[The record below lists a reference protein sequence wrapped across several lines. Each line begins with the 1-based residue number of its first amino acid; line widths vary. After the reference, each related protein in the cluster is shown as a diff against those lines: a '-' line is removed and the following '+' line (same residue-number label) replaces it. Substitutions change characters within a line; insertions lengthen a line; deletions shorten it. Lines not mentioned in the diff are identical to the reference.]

1 MGSCP
6 HWEDSQHTSID
17 INLQNNERIVSLT
30 MIAQKGYFQGFNLD
44 TEDAYGTH
52 KSYLAG
58 FNRYNGEMIA
68 LGHNSDSTYQV
79 KGGGY

>member
-1 MGSCP
+1 
-6 HWEDSQHTSID
+6 
-17 INLQNNERIVSLT
+17 

-58 FNRYNGEMIA
+58 FNRFNGEII
-68 LGHNSDSTYQV
+68 GWGYDNSKSTYQV
-79 KGGGY
+79 KGTDEDWPAGEDPGEDPTTTK